1 MINPTLSKAIRR
13 IRKCKRAYD
22 LNFLFGCTSIFKAL
36 FGWVT
41 LNFINVTISLQF
53 TSYLLLE
60 VSGEGKEDAGNSSSS
75 EIDLAKDTK

>member
-1 MINPTLSKAIRR
+1 MS
-13 IRKCKRAYD
+13 
-22 LNFLFGCTSIFKAL
+22 
-36 FGWVT
+36 
-41 LNFINVTISLQF
+41 LNFINGTISLQF